1 MAKKL
6 KVVKENDVYLV
17 KLSKDNINIFTDID
31 IYVLRTIMGIPFHKY
46 ISSTT
51 TAFLRM
57 QAEEEGIRFNAASP
71 SYLTDLCEYAVDKQI
86 AYEARQSLYENA
98 KTKQYT
104 YFR

>member
-17 KLSKDNINIFTDID
+17 KLSKDNINIFTDVD
-31 IYVLRTIMGIPFHKY
+31 IYALRTIMGIPFYKY
-46 ISSTT
+46 KSSTT

-57 QAEEEGIRFNAASP
+57 QAEDEGMQFDATSP
-71 SYLTDLCEYAVDKQI
+71 SYLTDLCEYAVDQQI
-86 AYEARQSLYENA
+86 AYEVRQSLYENA
-98 KTKQYT
+98 KTKQYA

>member
-17 KLSKDNINIFTDID
+17 KLSKDNINIFTDVD
-31 IYVLRTIMGIPFHKY
+31 IYVLRTIMGIPFRKY

-57 QAEEEGIRFNAASP
+57 QAEDEGIRFDATSS
-71 SYLTDLCEYAVDKQI
+71 SYLIDLCEYAVDKQI
-86 AYEARQSLYENA
+86 AYETRQSLYENV
-98 KTKQYT
+98 KTKQYA

>member
-6 KVVKENDVYLV
+6 KVIKENGTYLV
-17 KLSKDNINIFTDID
+17 RLSRDNINIFTDVD
-31 IYVLRTIMGIPFHKY
+31 IYALRTIMGIPFCKY

-57 QAEEEGIRFNAASP
+57 QAEDEGIRFDATSS
-71 SYLTDLCEYAVDKQI
+71 SYLIDLCEYAIDKQI
-86 AYEARQSLYENA
+86 AYETRQSLYENT
-98 KTKQYT
+98 KTKQYV